1 MADYFKQRTAS
12 LCDLS
17 KEFCNWMA
25 QLTSCVNLHET
36 TGGGGGE
43 VNNWLTIVKK
53 KKRTRHNK
61 WFSVRI
67 LRKLPLAFEGS
78 TFNNLSPYH
87 FCYFYS
93 KHRRVAQTV
102 DRRFNC
108 NLLYGFMR
116 LTLIQLEGY
125 TKSVVQI
132 LG

>member
-1 MADYFKQRTAS
+1 
-12 LCDLS
+12 
-17 KEFCNWMA
+17 MA
-25 QLTSCVNLHET
+25 QLTPCVNLHET

-43 VNNWLTIVKK
+43 VKNWLTIVKK
-53 KKRTRHNK
+53 KKKGTRHNK

-67 LRKLPLAFEGS
+67 LRKLPSAFEGS

-93 KHRRVAQTV
+93 KHRRVAQTF

-116 LTLIQLEGY
+116 LKSIQLEGY